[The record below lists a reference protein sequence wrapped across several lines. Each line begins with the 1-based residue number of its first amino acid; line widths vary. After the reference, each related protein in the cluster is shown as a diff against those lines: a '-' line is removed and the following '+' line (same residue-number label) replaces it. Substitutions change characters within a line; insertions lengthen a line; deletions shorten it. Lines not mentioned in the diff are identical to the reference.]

1 MSPKA
6 LFSRP
11 IGALGLLDSPPEPLD
26 DPNLEEALLV
36 SSPEAPSLL
45 PRSTNLPRSSVSSSE
60 APSWALPSSSA
71 ALLPI
76 TSPNTTGGAGGGDAS
91 SGTNRRLT
99 EHATVPSHATV
110 WSAPRTISAWDVM
123 DRSIGRIAPKVIW
136 RVSRR
141 VTRKEEGFAF
151 PSASIML
158 DASCASAHSTTPC
171 ASEAEAL
178 AGRVFRLPLSMSTAT
193 LTEEIGIGL

>member
-1 MSPKA
+1 M
-6 LFSRP
+6 
-11 IGALGLLDSPPEPLD
+11 GLLDSPPEPLD
-26 DPNLEEALLV
+26 DPNSEEALLD
-36 SSPEAPSLL
+36 SPPEPLSLR
-45 PRSTNLPRSSVSSSE
+45 PRSTNLPRSPVSSSE
-60 APSWALPSSSA
+60 ALSWGLPSYSA

-91 SGTNRRLT
+91 SGTNSRLT
-99 EHATVPSHATV
+99 EHATVPSHATH

-123 DRSIGRIAPKVIW
+123 DRSIGRSAPSVIW
-136 RVSRR
+136 RVSRT
-141 VTRKEEGFAF
+141 VTRNVAGFAF

-178 AGRVFRLPLSMSTAT
+178 AGSVSRLPLAMSTAT
-193 LTEEIGIGL
+193 LTEDIGIGL